1 VRPEWLALVFGAMGM
16 AYALR
21 KWHFRKELVTH
32 QPWQPYIF
40 VAGVVAWIGLI
51 QARLHPAVSLAFV
64 VPFMPGPDRK
74 QLDHLD
80 EEIEEELEDDMS
92 HGKVQETLRKRKKNI
107 DEGTLGED
115 HRVNETDIIAYH
127 HAHHGRGTSIQAGL
141 FGGLLGHR
149 VDDAFKVKEYDEDG
163 DPHMNVSTLDSFEHF
178 FKVYADLGLGLFTL
192 TNAGVPLRAGSMTS
206 LVFLSLVVGNYCGIL
221 ATYKL
226 AKWLGFLPPLGI
238 RTRHMRMIGLIA
250 SMGLTVA
257 LFVSDVAF
265 TDARLVAD
273 AKIGS
278 LLSSVVGVVAW
289 GISQYY
295 DLSHELVDEQAK
307 LQVSE
312 RAHAPTDNPY

>member
-1 VRPEWLALVFGAMGM
+1 
-16 AYALR
+16 
-21 KWHFRKELVTH
+21 
-32 QPWQPYIF
+32 
-40 VAGVVAWIGLI
+40 
-51 QARLHPAVSLAFV
+51 
-64 VPFMPGPDRK
+64 
-74 QLDHLD
+74 
-80 EEIEEELEDDMS
+80 
-92 HGKVQETLRKRKKNI
+92 
-107 DEGTLGED
+107 
-115 HRVNETDIIAYH
+115 
-127 HAHHGRGTSIQAGL
+127 
-141 FGGLLGHR
+141 
-149 VDDAFKVKEYDEDG
+149 
-163 DPHMNVSTLDSFEHF
+163 
-178 FKVYADLGLGLFTL
+178 
-192 TNAGVPLRAGSMTS
+192 MTS

-312 RAHAPTDNPY
+312 RAHAPTDNLISRSFGWLVGWLFRCFVVSFVRCFAFPPVKRLCSPSHVCATDHGGVARSAQSSKCPKRRTTR